1 MTLICEVDIRNGI
14 EKWKN
19 VTYRIEWFAEGTSLK
34 SEPKCD
40 GAPVGETN
48 TEACPNGKL
57 TSRLPGNLYK
67 IGQSVS
73 KINHVTYGSGFNLF

>member
-34 SEPKCD
+34 SETKCD
-40 GAPVGETN
+40 GVPVGGSN
-48 TEACPNGKL
+48 TKACPNGKL
-57 TSRLPGNLYK
+57 TSTLPGNLYK

-73 KINHVTYGSGFNLF
+73 KINHVKYDNEFTLF